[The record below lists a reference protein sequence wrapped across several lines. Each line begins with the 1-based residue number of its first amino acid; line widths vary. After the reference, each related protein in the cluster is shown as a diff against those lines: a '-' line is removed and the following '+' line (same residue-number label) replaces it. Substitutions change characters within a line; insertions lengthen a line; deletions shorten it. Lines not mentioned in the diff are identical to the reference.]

1 MADRSPLLRQ
11 CLEDVVA
18 KSPAL
23 LEHCLDVVVSE
34 LQTAE
39 YKSREVATR
48 DRIGLAWRG
57 LLKYKLDWLQTFPH
71 VLKKRLLAAAAET
84 GAVAPPEARR
94 SSFAELSLVD
104 DDKVAED
111 LESSRLLQVLLPVV
125 ERELSDLDA
134 LMSSVLGE
142 AVIRPEMNPLR
153 PAIFAGALREVLA
166 KTEPDAEIR
175 AICLRHLGKPFAT
188 ELHTLYLSATEQ
200 LRRANVAEAGY
211 RVRLAVDAPGA
222 ANRPPPQG
230 PGAFG
235 GGWGDG
241 AAATGQG
248 PGLGGSGGS
257 GSGGGNG
264 NGGGSSASGL
274 QSLPDM
280 PLLARPQT
288 AIQNHV
294 FHEFLNQGAHE
305 FDQALPQDYYQAV
318 DEELAAIEHAAT
330 AASPEDSALQRL
342 EVDYRELPVV
352 DRPVRSVDVGSRLR
366 RDGWGVFAAPHERAR
381 ALMQLK
387 KKAERVKQV
396 VGLDVVRKLVN
407 QVAHDPLLLA
417 PVREAVVALEPAL
430 LHLALDNPR
439 FFSETSH
446 PARRLVESVAQRSF
460 RYNDEFD
467 SEFASFFQPVQKVFN
482 QLNAVGRNPP
492 EAFGAAL
499 AKLQQGWDE
508 LDRQE
513 LEAHYNGLRAIR
525 FAEERQTLADQIAW
539 DLSQRPDLQNVPGM
553 ILDFLYS
560 TWSLVMAHAQLMDK
574 RSQIDPGGYRTA
586 VSDLLWS
593 VKQDVT
599 LRRPAKLIEMIPKL
613 VTTLQAGLELL
624 GKERA
629 ETKPFLDALMRLHN
643 PVLKLRRAR
652 SRRDA
657 EESAFASLSA
667 PAPLE
672 SSAYAPLEE
681 AEPMSMDIDETLPAT
696 PEQQKP
702 RKAAQPWLGRHELD
716 AAGFEE
722 TQPTDYAS
730 LGSTDDSAFAALNPA
745 DTGAAPLPAADDDA
759 LEAAPTPLSPS
770 AILDRLQPGAWVDL
784 YSRRQWLRAQ
794 LMWASSK
801 GTLFMFVSRG
811 GRPHSMTKRSCEK
824 LIRDRLMR
832 PVETGAVVDKA
843 IAAMAQKQGATP
855 SRMAETAE
863 A

>member
-222 ANRPPPQG
+222 TTRPPPRG

-248 PGLGGSGGS
+248 PGLGGAGSGGS
-257 GSGGGNG
+257 GSGGGG
-264 NGGGSSASGL
+264 AASGL

-318 DEELAAIEHAAT
+318 DEELAAIDHAAA
-330 AASPEDSALQRL
+330 AASPEDSAMQRL
-342 EVDYRELPVV
+342 EADYRELPVV

-366 RDGWGVFAAPHERAR
+366 RDGWGAFAAPHERAR

-574 RSQIDPGGYRTA
+574 RGQIDPGGYRTA

-599 LRRPAKLIEMIPKL
+599 LRRPSKLIEMVPKL

-624 GKERA
+624 GKERT
-629 ETKPFLDALMRLHN
+629 ETKPFFDALMRLHN

-667 PAPLE
+667 LTPLEPTAPAPREDAE
-672 SSAYAPLEE
+672 S
-681 AEPMSMDIDETLPAT
+681 MSMDIDETLPAT

-702 RKAAQPWLGRHELD
+702 RKAAQPWLGRLELD

-722 TQPTDYAS
+722 TQPTDYGS
-730 LGSTDDSAFAALNPA
+730 LGGSSDSAFAELDTG
-745 DTGAAPLPAADDDA
+745 DTGAAPLTAADEDA
-759 LEAAPTPLSPS
+759 LNPADKARSPS
-770 AILDRLQPGAWVDL
+770 AILDSLQPGAWVDL

-843 IAAMAQKQGATP
+843 IAAMEQKQGANS
-855 SRMAETAE
+855 SRMAEAV
-863 A
+863 AA

>member
-11 CLEDVVA
+11 CLENVVA
-18 KSPAL
+18 QSSAL
-23 LEHCLDVVVSE
+23 LEHCLDVVVPD

-39 YKSREVATR
+39 YKCREVATR

-57 LLKYKLDWLQTFPH
+57 LLKNKPDWLQTFPH
-71 VLKKRLLAAAAET
+71 VLKKRLMAAAAET
-84 GAVAPPEARR
+84 GAVAPPETRR
-94 SSFAELSLVD
+94 SSFADLALVD

-111 LESSRLLQVLLPVV
+111 LESSRLLQVLLPEV
-125 ERELSDLDA
+125 EGPLSDLDA
-134 LMSSVLGE
+134 LMSSLLGE
-142 AVIRPEMNPLR
+142 DVIRPEMNPLR
-153 PAIFAGALREVLA
+153 PEIFAGALREVLA
-166 KTEPDAEIR
+166 TTEPDAEIR
-175 AICLRHLGKPFAT
+175 ALCLRHFGKPFAA

-222 ANRPPPQG
+222 GARLAAHAPGG
-230 PGAFG
+230 PGGGFG

-241 AAATGQG
+241 TAATGQG
-248 PGLGGSGGS
+248 PAGGD
-257 GSGGGNG
+257 
-264 NGGGSSASGL
+264 AAVGL
-274 QSLPDM
+274 QNLPDM

-288 AIQNHV
+288 AIQDHV
-294 FHEFLNQGAHE
+294 FHEFLNQGAYE
-305 FDQALPQDYYQAV
+305 YDQALPRGYYQAV
-318 DEELAAIEHAAT
+318 DEALAAIEHAAAT
-330 AASPEDSALQRL
+330 ASPEDSAMQRL
-342 EVDYRELPVV
+342 EADYRELPVV

-366 RDGWGVFAAPHERAR
+366 REGWGAFAAPHERAR

-439 FFSETSH
+439 FFAETSH

-467 SEFASFFQPVQKVFN
+467 NEFASFFQPVQKVFN
-482 QLNAVGRNPP
+482 QLNTVGRNPP

-553 ILDFLYS
+553 ILDFLYK

-599 LRRPAKLIEMIPKL
+599 LRRPSKLIEMIPKL
-613 VTTLQAGLELL
+613 VTTLHAGLELL
-624 GKERA
+624 GKERT
-629 ETKPFLDALMRLHN
+629 ETKPFFDALMRLHN

-672 SSAYAPLEE
+672 PSTYAPLED
-681 AEPMSMDIDETLPAT
+681 AGSMSMDIDETLPAT

-702 RKAAQPWLGRHELD
+702 RKAAQPWLGRLELD

-722 TQPTDYAS
+722 TLPTDYAN
-730 LGSTDDSAFAALNPA
+730 LGGVDDSAYAGLDSAAGALTHASSDHDA
-745 DTGAAPLPAADDDA
+745 DDEQPHPLDPAAV
-759 LEAAPTPLSPS
+759 LES
-770 AILDRLQPGAWVDL
+770 LQPGAWVDL

-801 GTLFMFVSRG
+801 GTLFMFISRG

-824 LIRDRLMR
+824 LIRDRLIR

-843 IAAMAQKQGATP
+843 IAAMEQKNGANS
-855 SRMAETAE
+855 SRMAEAV
-863 A
+863 AA

>member
-11 CLEDVVA
+11 CLENVVA
-18 KSPAL
+18 QSSTL
-23 LEHCLDVVVSE
+23 LEHCLDVVVPD

-57 LLKYKLDWLQTFPH
+57 LLKYKLEWLQTFPH
-71 VLKKRLLAAAAET
+71 VLKKRLMAAAAET
-84 GAVAPPEARR
+84 GAVAPTEARR
-94 SSFAELSLVD
+94 SSFADLSLVD

-111 LESSRLLQVLLPVV
+111 LESSRLLQVLMPAV
-125 ERELSDLDA
+125 EAPLSDLDA
-134 LMSSVLGE
+134 LMSSLLGE
-142 AVIRPEMNPLR
+142 DVIRPEMNPLR
-153 PAIFAGALREVLA
+153 PEIFAGALREMLA

-175 AICLRHLGKPFAT
+175 ALCLRHLGKPFAA

-211 RVRLAVDAPGA
+211 RVRLTVDAPGA
-222 ANRPPPQG
+222 GARPAARFQGG
-230 PGAFG
+230 PGDGFGGGSG

-241 AAATGQG
+241 TAATGQG
-248 PGLGGSGGS
+248 PGAGGTT
-257 GSGGGNG
+257 GGGG
-264 NGGGSSASGL
+264 FSGDDAAAIL
-274 QSLPDM
+274 RNLPAM

-305 FDQALPQDYYQAV
+305 YDQALPQGYYQAV
-318 DEELAAIEHAAT
+318 DDELAAIEHAA
-330 AASPEDSALQRL
+330 ASAGPEDSAMQRL
-342 EVDYRELPVV
+342 EADYRELPVV

-366 RDGWGVFAAPHERAR
+366 RDGWGAFAAPHERAR

-467 SEFASFFQPVQKVFN
+467 GEFASFFQPVQKVFN
-482 QLNAVGRNPP
+482 QLNTVGRNPP

-553 ILDFLYS
+553 ILDFLYG

-599 LRRPAKLIEMIPKL
+599 LRRPSKLIEMIPKL
-613 VTTLQAGLELL
+613 VTTLHAGLELL
-624 GKERA
+624 GKERT
-629 ETKPFLDALMRLHN
+629 ETKPFFDALMRLHN

-672 SSAYAPLEE
+672 PSAPAPRED
-681 AEPMSMDIDETLPAT
+681 AESMSMDIDETLPAT

-702 RKAAQPWLGRHELD
+702 RKAAQPWLGRLELD

-722 TQPTDYAS
+722 TQPTDYGS
-730 LGSTDDSAFAALNPA
+730 LGGSSDSAFAEL
-745 DTGAAPLPAADDDA
+745 DTGAAPLSATDEDA
-759 LEAAPTPLSPS
+759 LNLADKARSPS
-770 AILDRLQPGAWVDL
+770 AILDSLRPGAWVDL

-843 IAAMAQKQGATP
+843 IAAMEQKQDANS
-855 SRMAETAE
+855 SRIAE
-863 A
+863 AVAA